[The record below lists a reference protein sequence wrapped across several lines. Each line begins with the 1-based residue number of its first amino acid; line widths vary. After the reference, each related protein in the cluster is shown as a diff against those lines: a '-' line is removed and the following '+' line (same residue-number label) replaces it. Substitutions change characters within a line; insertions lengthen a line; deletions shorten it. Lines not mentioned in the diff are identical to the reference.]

1 MDNEMLYRE
10 FWLIATKD
18 KLVELSKDLVD
29 DARVED
35 FNKMESDICKSDAKA
50 FISFIDWAL
59 PMIEPLIP
67 VSDTSGQNRI
77 RMMKVMRSK
86 LQRRLTNN

>member
-1 MDNEMLYRE
+1 MLYRE
-10 FWLIATKD
+10 FWIIATKD
-18 KLVELSKDLVD
+18 KLVELSKELVD
-29 DARVED
+29 DARVKD
-35 FNKMESDICKSDAKA
+35 FNKLESDICKSDAKA
-50 FISFIDWAL
+50 FISFIDWVL

-67 VSDTSGQNRI
+67 VSDTVAQNRI